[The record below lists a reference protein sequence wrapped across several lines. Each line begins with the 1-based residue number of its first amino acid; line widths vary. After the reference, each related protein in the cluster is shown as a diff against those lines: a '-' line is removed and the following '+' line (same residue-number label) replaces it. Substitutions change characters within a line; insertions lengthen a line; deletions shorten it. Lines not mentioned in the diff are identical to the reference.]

1 MGDETGGEEPAE
13 RLVSFHFIRI
23 GLESVANDRSQKK
36 EVGRLCKSS
45 GGGMNETQGPSTRV

>member
-13 RLVSFHFIRI
+13 RLVSFHFLRI
-23 GLESVANDRSQKK
+23 GLESVANDGSQKK

-45 GGGMNETQGPSTRV
+45 GGRMNETQGPSTRV